1 MWLLSIWQ
9 EETNRGDRDAI
20 RYQVEIR
27 DENVED
33 LGNDVER
40 CDLARGDMCGLV
52 RNRIATVKTLG
63 SSTRILDPG
72 IGIRSCG
79 HVRNFPEG
87 SRPLHCVS
95 KRTTLE

>member
-40 CDLARGDMCGLV
+40 CDLAKHF
-52 RNRIATVKTLG
+52 A
-63 SSTRILDPG
+63 
-72 IGIRSCG
+72 
-79 HVRNFPEG
+79 
-87 SRPLHCVS
+87 
-95 KRTTLE
+95 